1 MLPRHGHFALSTR
14 RRPHGVR
21 ALTSAVLAATL
32 LVSIA
37 PFAQANDSGWTS
49 SNWTGVVGGP
59 PAPGVGLPAAPLPT
73 NPAPVGPIADIA
85 PTYEGQATCDPT
97 IKPGAQRA
105 ADLIKA
111 TYGATQTVWIPRGCD
126 VGDQSEHKEGRA
138 LDWMTDVR
146 KAQERSN
153 AETFLQWLLGP
164 DAAGVPYGNAMR
176 MGVMYIGWN
185 DRIWRGYDVG
195 RGWTEL
201 KGCFSKPD
209 PGSDT
214 VCHRNHIHISF
225 TWDGAAGT
233 TSMWTGNPITA
244 PYCPRAS
251 SGASTKYPEARGELI
266 SVGPVRVLDTRAAL
280 GLAQRC
286 RLQQDRWTGDSHRL
300 FPKITGVGGIPP
312 NNVGSVRVRVTAQG
326 SNAKASVRV
335 WSPGQDKSQQLF
347 EVGMNSDA
355 SAETTVPVSTDG
367 TIAIATSTGAT
378 DIVVEVLGYY
388 RADATGA
395 VAALPTTTSGST
407 PMGAVPIFTPVPN
420 ASPAATKAPEKAPAQ
435 TITPASPPPLEP
447 EPTDFQAV
455 GSVVGFETTSDA
467 PIQAG
472 ESRTISLAGLPAT
485 ARSAVVFVT
494 TKEAQ
499 KRGFLRIGR
508 STASESLK
516 VKFPKTAMKK
526 AVMIVPVNGSDMT
539 VSASPSSAVQIRV
552 ELLGFGTSDTP
563 PTVIPMD
570 PKLMM
575 KGTVDPAK
583 PLIFQAAR
591 KFNLPGMKRLKAVL
605 LRVQTR
611 KATAD
616 GTLAVFASD
625 GTAPGTRS
633 APVMA
638 NAKYAALV
646 LAPVGADGKIQVSST
661 VATHFI
667 ATLVGYVK

>member
-1 MLPRHGHFALSTR
+1 MLPRHGRFARSTR

-49 SNWTGVVGGP
+49 TTWTGVVGGP
-59 PAPGVGLPAAPLPT
+59 PVPGVGLPAAPAPT
-73 NPAPVGPIADIA
+73 NPAPVPPVADIA
-85 PTYEGQATCDPT
+85 PTYEGQQTCDPT

-111 TYGATQTVWIPRGCD
+111 TYGTTQTVWISRGCD

-146 KAQERSN
+146 KAQERAN
-153 AETFLQWLLGP
+153 AETFLTWLLGP
-164 DAAGVPYGNAMR
+164 DAAGIPYGNAMR

-209 PGSDT
+209 PASDT
-214 VCHRNHIHISF
+214 TCHRNHIHISF

-244 PYCPRAS
+244 PYCARAS
-251 SGASTKYPEARGELI
+251 SGASTKYPEARGDLI
-266 SVGPVRVLDTRAAL
+266 PVGPVRVLDTRAGL
-280 GLAQRC
+280 GVAQRC
-286 RLQQDRWTGDSHRL
+286 RLEQDRWTGDSHRL
-300 FPKITGVGGIPP
+300 FPKIAGVGGIPS

-326 SNAKASVRV
+326 SNAKATLRV
-335 WSPGQDKSQQLF
+335 WSPGQDKSPPLF

-355 SAETTVPVSTDG
+355 SAETTIPVSTDG

-378 DIVVEVLGYY
+378 DVVVEVLGYY
-388 RADATGA
+388 KADATGA
-395 VAALPTTTSGST
+395 AAALPTTTSGST
-407 PMGAVPIFTPVPN
+407 PAGAVPVFTPSPS
-420 ASPAATKAPEKAPAQ
+420 ASPATTKAPEKAPAQ

-447 EPTDFQAV
+447 EPSEFQAV

-494 TKEAQ
+494 TKEAA
-499 KRGFLRIGR
+499 KKGFLRIGR
-508 STASESLK
+508 STATESLK
-516 VKFPKTAMKK
+516 VKFPKTEMKK
-526 AVMIVPVNGSDMT
+526 AVMIVPVNGSNLTM
-539 VSASPSSAVQIRV
+539 SASPSSAVQIRV
-552 ELLGFGTSDTP
+552 EVLGFGTSDTP
-563 PTVIPMD
+563 PTVIPMT
-570 PKLMM
+570 PKVMM
-575 KGTVDPAK
+575 QGTVDPATPQLFK
-583 PLIFQAAR
+583 AAR
-591 KFNLPGMKRLKAVL
+591 TLGLPGMKRLKAVL

-616 GTLAVFASD
+616 GTLAVYAS
-625 GTAPGTRS
+625 GGQAPGTRS

-661 VATHFI
+661 VATKFV